1 MKPFADNLRTW
12 MPGLLTALIG
22 VAGVR
27 LLAPMLT
34 GRLQAAVVIFGY
46 LLVPVGLALIA
57 RQIRRKALANQEA
70 WGDRP

>member
-1 MKPFADNLRTW
+1 MKPIADTLRTW

-57 RQIRRKALANQEA
+57 RQIRRKALAKA
-70 WGDRP
+70 AA